1 MRVLFKTPL
10 TLNVNVVFCVSGNVI
25 GKEMS

>member
-10 TLNVNVVFCVSGNVI
+10 TLNVNVIFCVSRNVI